1 MQGEMYAD
9 AELLDAILDAGDI
22 AHNGTVVTAK
32 YLAYVSGYSVKTI
45 SDYRRGKLTI
55 PSQFWRAVVEGDARL
70 PSIPNLILA
79 DTPCDIT
86 INDQIRQIEG
96 DAAVLS
102 QAVEAVGDFHDRQS
116 YLASRSSRTGGSTRP
131 TGTRSPTTTR
141 RTGSGRQH
149 EAEIHRR
156 GQPRVCQAVQQE
168 TA

>member
-55 PSQFWRAVVEGDARL
+55 PTQFWRAVWKVTRDFR
-70 PSIPNLILA
+70 IPALILA
-79 DTPCDIT
+79 DTPCEIT
-86 INDQIRQIEG
+86 INDQIRQIE
-96 DAAVLS
+96 DDTAVLS

-116 YLASRSSRTGGSTRP
+116 YLVSILKDGRIDEADRDAIDNYNAAY
-131 TGTRSPTTTR
+131 R
-141 RTGSGRQH
+141 RGRQH
-149 EAEIHRR
+149 EAEIHR
-156 GQPRVCQAVQQE
+156 AVNRAFVKSQQE